1 MNRILTILF
10 PVLLTLMFF
19 SCNEDEKDASDVAI
33 FIEPGASVPVT
44 VTSGDKFLYHIDF
57 YTVHD
62 YVRQL
67 TVRSFDQYQG
77 EVVVKDTLW
86 TGRCDSYDFVYTA
99 PVTDRDSLR
108 VTLTFEVTDNA
119 GSRSEVRRT
128 VLIRNRQ
135 VLVPEKSGIVLWAPE
150 TGRPD
155 AFGFDDPS
163 KTFNLSASGD
173 SASAD
178 LYVETDLSF
187 SAVTVKS
194 GSGARFVRNNSFD
207 YAAASA
213 VSVQTVFVSSRR
225 DDVVDN
231 LRVNDIIL
239 VGHGDRAEG
248 VMRVTNIIR
257 TGDEDERS
265 VQLAFKG
272 LI

>member
-10 PVLLTLMFF
+10 PALLALTFF
-19 SCNEDEKDASDVAI
+19 SCNEDEKEVSDVAI
-33 FIEPGASVPVT
+33 FIDPGASVPVT
-44 VTSGDKFLYHIDF
+44 VSSGDKYLYHIDL
-57 YTVHD
+57 YTTHD

-67 TVRSFDQYQG
+67 TVSSFDQYQG
-77 EVVVKDTLW
+77 KVIVKDTSW
-86 TGRCDSYDFVYTA
+86 TERCDSYDFVYTA

-108 VTLTFEVTDNA
+108 VTLTFTVTDNA
-119 GSRSEVRRT
+119 GSTGEVQRQ

-155 AFGFDDPS
+155 ALGFGDPS

-178 LYVETDLSF
+178 LYIEVDAAFEN
-187 SAVTVKS
+187 VKVKS
-194 GSGARFVRNNSFD
+194 GSAARFVRNNSFD

-213 VSVQTVFVSSRR
+213 TSVQAVFVGSRH

-248 VMRVTNIIR
+248 VMRVMNIIR
-257 TGDEDERS
+257 TGDEGERC
-265 VQLAFKG
+265 VQIAFKG
-272 LI
+272 LK